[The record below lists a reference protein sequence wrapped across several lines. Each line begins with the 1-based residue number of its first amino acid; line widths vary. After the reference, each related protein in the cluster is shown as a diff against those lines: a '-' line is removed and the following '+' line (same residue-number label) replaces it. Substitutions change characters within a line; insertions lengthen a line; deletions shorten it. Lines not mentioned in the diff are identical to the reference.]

1 MPDEDL
7 ERPSLVPLWLT
18 IIVIALALF
27 GAFALVSWVVNFA
40 FGIAKLLLLVVLVVL
55 VVAAVRAV
63 TRRR

>member
-40 FGIAKLLLLVVLVVL
+40 FGIAKLLLLVVLVV
-55 VVAAVRAV
+55 AAVRAV